1 MIITENVTINDVQY
15 KYTKSSLGYYIQ
27 RNDGKQF
34 IDAYDKIDSTFT
46 YIELTSS
53 PKPITVQNIN
63 FSQLY
68 PIGSIYIGTM
78 AVCPLEVLGI
88 GVWELKSKGR
98 VLQGANTEAPGT
110 TKEAGLPNVTD
121 ELINHARDYNL
132 NSVLTTSGRAFY
144 KKSSNNGVKTSYPNI
159 GANSGGGYT
168 GDKVIGFDLSRGNN
182 IYGKSDTVQPPAY
195 IVNIWERIS

>member
-46 YIELTSS
+46 YTELTSS

-98 VLQGANTEAPGT
+98 VLQGANTETPGT
-110 TKEAGLPNVTD
+110 TKEAGLPDHTHTFTRPQGDQKYGNGKGNTWWGATSGVK
-121 ELINHARDYNL
+121 
-132 NSVLTTSGRAFY
+132 VTTSRA
-144 KKSSNNGVKTSYPNI
+144 STSNS
-159 GANSGGGYT
+159 
-168 GDKVIGFDLSRGNN
+168 
-182 IYGKSDTVQPPAY
+182 IYGKSTTVQPPAY

>member
-27 RNDGKQF
+27 RNDGKKF

-46 YIELTSS
+46 YTELTSS

-88 GVWELKSKGR
+88 GTWELVSKDR
-98 VLQGANTEAPGT
+98 VLQGAGT
-110 TKEAGLPNVTD
+110 RGSVDTTIEAGLPTHTHTISMNRTDKSGNDTDCVWSYSENRNGTGTVTSS
-121 ELINHARDYNL
+121 APS
-132 NSVLTTSGRAFY
+132 NS
-144 KKSSNNGVKTSYPNI
+144 
-159 GANSGGGYT
+159 
-168 GDKVIGFDLSRGNN
+168 

-195 IVNIWERIS
+195 IVNIWKRIS

>member
-46 YIELTSS
+46 YTELTSS

-88 GVWELKSKGR
+88 GTWELKSKGR
-98 VLQGANTEAPGT
+98 VLQGANTETPGT
-110 TKEAGLPNVTD
+110 TKEAGLPNITGTGIWGKSGETD
-121 ELINHARDYNL
+121 A
-132 NSVLTTSGRAFY
+132 SGAIY
-144 KKSSNNGVKTSYPNI
+144 KVGSNAYSAT
-159 GANSGGGYT
+159 NSGGTALYHA
-168 GDKVIGFDLSRGNN
+168 FDASKSNS
-182 IYGKSDTVQPPAY
+182 IYGKSTTVQPPAY

>member
-46 YIELTSS
+46 YTELTTS

-88 GVWELKSKGR
+88 GVW
-98 VLQGANTEAPGT
+98 
-110 TKEAGLPNVTD
+110 
-121 ELINHARDYNL
+121 
-132 NSVLTTSGRAFY
+132 
-144 KKSSNNGVKTSYPNI
+144 
-159 GANSGGGYT
+159 
-168 GDKVIGFDLSRGNN
+168 
-182 IYGKSDTVQPPAY
+182 
-195 IVNIWERIS
+195 

>member
-46 YIELTSS
+46 YTELTSS

-88 GVWELKSKGR
+88 GTWELKS
-98 VLQGANTEAPGT
+98 NTETPGT
-110 TKEAGLPNVTD
+110 TKEAGLPNITGHGLRGGQD
-121 ELINHARDYNL
+121 G
-132 NSVLTTSGRAFY
+132 SGGGAIY
-144 KKSSNNGVKTSYPNI
+144 KGSTGLSN
-159 GANSGGGYT
+159 ANSGPYGADY
-168 GDKVIGFDLSRGNN
+168 GFDASKSNS
-182 IYGKSDTVQPPAY
+182 IYGKSNTVQPPAY

>member
-46 YIELTSS
+46 YTELTSS

-98 VLQGANTEAPGT
+98 VLQGANTETPGT
-110 TKEAGLPNVTD
+110 TKKAGLPNITGGISTYENRFD
-121 ELINHARDYNL
+121 GASGSFSISGSSGAANYHA
-132 NSVLTTSGRAFY
+132 
-144 KKSSNNGVKTSYPNI
+144 
-159 GANSGGGYT
+159 SGGGASVT
-168 GDKVIGFDLSRGNN
+168 WIDFNASRSSS
-182 IYGKSDTVQPPAY
+182 IYGASSTVQPPAY

>member
-88 GVWELKSKGR
+88 GTWELKSKGR
-98 VLQGANTEAPGT
+98 VLQGANTETPGT
-110 TKEAGLPNVTD
+110 TKEAGLPDHYHYVFNSTVTD
-121 ELINHARDYNL
+121 KGKTVQNFLT
-132 NSVLTTSGRAFY
+132 NSNYA
-144 KKSSNNGVKTSYPNI
+144 SS
-159 GANSGGGYT
+159 ANRGGGGYEAT
-168 GDKVIGFDLSRGNN
+168 CIGETTNVPNVGRSSNASVSN
-182 IYGKSDTVQPPAY
+182 SIYGKSTTVQPPAY

>member
-46 YIELTSS
+46 YTELTSS

-98 VLQGANTEAPGT
+98 VLQGANTETPGT
-110 TKEAGLPNVTD
+110 TKEAGLPNITGTF
-121 ELINHARDYNL
+121 INGRWDDTHI
-132 NSVLTTSGRAFY
+132 SGCFY
-144 KKSSNNGVKTSYPNI
+144 KTGNYQGASGTDNRSIVTFDASRSSS
-159 GANSGGGYT
+159 
-168 GDKVIGFDLSRGNN
+168 

>member
-27 RNDGKQF
+27 RNDGKKF

-46 YIELTSS
+46 YTELTSS

-88 GVWELKSKGR
+88 GVWELVSKDR
-98 VLQGANTEAPGT
+98 VLQGAGT
-110 TKEAGLPNVTD
+110 RGSVDTTIEAGLPNITG
-121 ELINHARDYNL
+121 
-132 NSVLTTSGRAFY
+132 SGLR
-144 KKSSNNGVKTSYPNI
+144 G
-159 GANSGGGYT
+159 GQDGSGGGAFVKSTTGLSNGAAGGYGANYT
-168 GDKVIGFDLSRGNN
+168 FDASKSNS
-182 IYGKSDTVQPPAY
+182 IYGKSNTVQPPAY
-195 IVNIWERIS
+195 IVNIWKRIS

>member
-27 RNDGKQF
+27 RNDGKKF

-46 YIELTSS
+46 YTELTTS

-88 GVWELKSKGR
+88 GVWELVSKDR
-98 VLQGANTEAPGT
+98 VLQGAGT
-110 TKEAGLPNVTD
+110 QGSVDTTIEAGLPDHSHSVTAFYW
-121 ELINHARDYNL
+121 EGSGIAEEGRGNPDYGHQKT
-132 NSVLTTSGRAFY
+132 LTTSNA
-144 KKSSNNGVKTSYPNI
+144 SASNS
-159 GANSGGGYT
+159 
-168 GDKVIGFDLSRGNN
+168 

-195 IVNIWERIS
+195 IVNIWKRIS

>member
-46 YIELTSS
+46 YTELTSS

-98 VLQGANTEAPGT
+98 VLQGANTETPGT
-110 TKEAGLPNVTD
+110 TKEAGLPNITGHGLRGGQD
-121 ELINHARDYNL
+121 G
-132 NSVLTTSGRAFY
+132 SGGGAIY
-144 KKSSNNGVKTSYPNI
+144 KRSTGLSN
-159 GANSGGGYT
+159 ANSGPYGADY
-168 GDKVIGFDLSRGNN
+168 GFDAS
-182 IYGKSDTVQPPAY
+182 KS
-195 IVNIWERIS
+195 N

>member
-27 RNDGKQF
+27 RNDGKKF

-46 YIELTSS
+46 YTELTSS

-88 GVWELKSKGR
+88 GTWELKSKGR
-98 VLQGANTEAPGT
+98 VLQGANTETPGT
-110 TKEAGLPNVTD
+110 TKEAGLPDHTHTFTRPKGDQTYSNGNGNTWWGTSSGVT
-121 ELINHARDYNL
+121 
-132 NSVLTTSGRAFY
+132 VTTSKA
-144 KKSSNNGVKTSYPNI
+144 STSNS
-159 GANSGGGYT
+159 
-168 GDKVIGFDLSRGNN
+168 
-182 IYGKSDTVQPPAY
+182 IYGKSTTVQPPAY
-195 IVNIWERIS
+195 IVNIWKRIS

>member
-46 YIELTSS
+46 YTELTSS

-98 VLQGANTEAPGT
+98 VLQGANTETPGT
-110 TKEAGLPNVTD
+110 TKEAGLPDHTHTFTRPKGDKNYGNGNGNTWWGATSGVK
-121 ELINHARDYNL
+121 
-132 NSVLTTSGRAFY
+132 VTTSKA
-144 KKSSNNGVKTSYPNI
+144 STSNS
-159 GANSGGGYT
+159 
-168 GDKVIGFDLSRGNN
+168 
-182 IYGKSDTVQPPAY
+182 IYGKSTTVQPPAY

>member
-46 YIELTSS
+46 YTELTSS

-98 VLQGANTEAPGT
+98 VLQGANTETPGT
-110 TKEAGLPNVTD
+110 TKEAGLPNITGHGLRGGQD
-121 ELINHARDYNL
+121 G
-132 NSVLTTSGRAFY
+132 SGGGAIY
-144 KKSSNNGVKTSYPNI
+144 KGSTGLSN
-159 GANSGGGYT
+159 ANSGPYGADY
-168 GDKVIGFDLSRGNN
+168 GFDASKSNS
-182 IYGKSDTVQPPAY
+182 IYGKSNTVQPPAY

>member
-34 IDAYDKIDSTFT
+34 IDVYDKIDSTFT
-46 YIELTSS
+46 YTELTSS

-88 GVWELKSKGR
+88 GTWELKSKGR
-98 VLQGANTEAPGT
+98 VLQGANTETPGT
-110 TKEAGLPNVTD
+110 TKEAGLPDHTHTFTRPKGDQN
-121 ELINHARDYNL
+121 Y
-132 NSVLTTSGRAFY
+132 
-144 KKSSNNGVKTSYPNI
+144 NNGNGNTWWGGASGVTVKTSK
-159 GANSGGGYT
+159 ASTSNS
-168 GDKVIGFDLSRGNN
+168 
-182 IYGKSDTVQPPAY
+182 IYGKSTTVQPPAY

>member
-46 YIELTSS
+46 YTELTSS

-88 GVWELKSKGR
+88 GTWELKSKGR
-98 VLQGANTEAPGT
+98 VLQGANTETPGT
-110 TKEAGLPNVTD
+110 TKEAGLPNITG
-121 ELINHARDYNL
+121 
-132 NSVLTTSGRAFY
+132 TF
-144 KKSSNNGVKTSYPNI
+144 KNNGHASFL
-159 GANSGGGYT
+159 GATGAFTGTKDNTGSNRGGAQDGGTYIFDASRSNS
-168 GDKVIGFDLSRGNN
+168 
-182 IYGKSDTVQPPAY
+182 IYGKSTTVQPPAY

>member
-27 RNDGKQF
+27 RNDGKKF
-34 IDAYDKIDSTFT
+34 IDVYDKIDSTFT

-98 VLQGANTEAPGT
+98 VLQGANTETPGT
-110 TKEAGLPNVTD
+110 TKEAGLPDHYHYVFNTGSINCCIIKYS
-121 ELINHARDYNL
+121 ELYDFFI
-132 NSVLTTSGRAFY
+132 
-144 KKSSNNGVKTSYPNI
+144 
-159 GANSGGGYT
+159 
-168 GDKVIGFDLSRGNN
+168 DKEHNN
-182 IYGKSDTVQPPAY
+182 IKEVVMKADFSAHYKCYLD
-195 IVNIWERIS
+195 N

>member
-27 RNDGKQF
+27 RNDGKKF

-46 YIELTSS
+46 YTELTSS

-88 GVWELKSKGR
+88 GTWELKSKGR

-110 TKEAGLPNVTD
+110 TKEAGLPDHYHYVFNSAVTD
-121 ELINHARDYNL
+121 
-132 NSVLTTSGRAFY
+132 
-144 KKSSNNGVKTSYPNI
+144 K
-159 GANSGGGYT
+159 
-168 GDKVIGFDLSRGNN
+168 
-182 IYGKSDTVQPPAY
+182 GKTVQNFLTNSNYASLLY
-195 IVNIWERIS
+195 AEYSYCSSHIKEIQKKGIFSI

>member
-34 IDAYDKIDSTFT
+34 IDAYDKIGSTFT
-46 YIELTSS
+46 YTELTTS

-98 VLQGANTEAPGT
+98 VLQGANTETPGT
-110 TKEAGLPNVTD
+110 TKEAGLPNITGHGLRGGQD
-121 ELINHARDYNL
+121 G
-132 NSVLTTSGRAFY
+132 SGGGAIY
-144 KKSSNNGVKTSYPNI
+144 KGSTGLSN
-159 GANSGGGYT
+159 ANSGPYGADY
-168 GDKVIGFDLSRGNN
+168 GFDASKSNS
-182 IYGKSDTVQPPAY
+182 IYGKSNTVQPPAY

>member
-1 MIITENVTINDVQY
+1 MIIAENVTINDVQY

-46 YIELTSS
+46 YTELTTS

-88 GVWELKSKGR
+88 GVWELVSKDR
-98 VLQGANTEAPGT
+98 VLQGAGT
-110 TKEAGLPNVTD
+110 RGSVDTTIEAGLPDHAHIVTAFWWD
-121 ELINHARDYNL
+121 GSGVAEEGRGSPDYGHHRE
-132 NSVLTTSGRAFY
+132 LTTTNASA
-144 KKSSNNGVKTSYPNI
+144 SNS
-159 GANSGGGYT
+159 
-168 GDKVIGFDLSRGNN
+168 

-195 IVNIWERIS
+195 IVNIWKRVS

>member
-46 YIELTSS
+46 YTELTSS

-98 VLQGANTEAPGT
+98 VLQGANTETPGT
-110 TKEAGLPNVTD
+110 TKEAGLPNITGHGLRGGQD
-121 ELINHARDYNL
+121 G
-132 NSVLTTSGRAFY
+132 SGGGAIY
-144 KKSSNNGVKTSYPNI
+144 KGSIGLSN
-159 GANSGGGYT
+159 ANSGPYGADY
-168 GDKVIGFDLSRGNN
+168 GFDASKSNS
-182 IYGKSDTVQPPAY
+182 IYGKSNTVQPPAY